1 MTLMWDG
8 DTQGVGE
15 EHHMDTEGE
24 EKKRKKKRHL
34 LYTAVKGSLLPLP
47 SSYNLI
53 NKCVWNG
60 I

>member
-24 EKKRKKKRHL
+24 EKKRKKKTTL
-34 LYTAVKGSLLPLP
+34 VIYGSEGFFVTFTIEL
-47 SSYNLI
+47 
-53 NKCVWNG
+53 
-60 I
+60 